1 MNLNE
6 LEIIK
11 NNFIINNES
20 AIDAA
25 ADMNNFVELYDEL
38 QHYITKF
45 NLPIKLSVL
54 GGEKAIAPIDENEP
68 RNVVLFKQ
76 LASSIAELYARKNA
90 DYGDSFS
97 KSVEKYGIIAALT
110 RMSDKWNRLE
120 NLILNKREGLV
131 GDERIEDT
139 LLDLASYCLMTVI
152 SLSGE

>member
-1 MNLNE
+1 MNTNE
-6 LEIIK
+6 LEVIK
-11 NNFIINNES
+11 DNFIANNES

-54 GGEKAIAPIDENEP
+54 SGEEAKNEP
-68 RNVVLFKQ
+68 RNVTLFKQ

-120 NLILNKREGLV
+120 NLILNKKEGLV

-152 SLSGE
+152 SLREE

>member
-1 MNLNE
+1 MDLNE
-6 LEIIK
+6 QNIIQDY
-11 NNFIINNES
+11 FIANNES

-25 ADMNNFVELYDEL
+25 ADMRYFVNLYDKL

-45 NLPIKLSVL
+45 NLPVKLSML
-54 GGEKAIAPIDENEP
+54 CGDEAISSMDEDEP
-68 RNVVLFKQ
+68 RNVKLFKE
-76 LASSIAELYARKNA
+76 LTHFLAELYARKNA

-152 SLSGE
+152 SLRE